1 MIFSDRR
8 LSSVVAGLVLMSAVS
23 GCRSARYQTA
33 EQSTGT
39 TTWAGTPVA
48 PRNGPI
54 PEPPSAF
61 GPREP
66 VPVSSPEDPYES
78 TAPAPLQEDAPA
90 ERSYD
95 LGPALQSTPDESPVD
110 DDLRFPEANRSTKPR
125 RSLRAMLSASRQKSG
140 LEVRTAAEKM
150 RPSTHS
156 ASRTSKNVPV
166 ADDRATARLVTHSN
180 AVPPTN
186 EVARKSD
193 LEPVRLSELPSLVPP
208 PASVAP
214 QAAIERQ
221 DLRIDRIALCN
232 EVRGYDDVAQID
244 PQQIGRNNHFLAYVS
259 LQNYRSRASHDGFQT
274 LTRSQAE
281 LRTLSGEVVWRQAL
295 GLANDFAAR
304 PRHQYFLAH
313 EIAFPPHI
321 PAGNYVFSLRVE
333 DILSEQ
339 SATAQVAIRI
349 HGGS

>member
-1 MIFSDRR
+1 
-8 LSSVVAGLVLMSAVS
+8 
-23 GCRSARYQTA
+23 
-33 EQSTGT
+33 
-39 TTWAGTPVA
+39 
-48 PRNGPI
+48 
-54 PEPPSAF
+54 
-61 GPREP
+61 
-66 VPVSSPEDPYES
+66 
-78 TAPAPLQEDAPA
+78 
-90 ERSYD
+90 
-95 LGPALQSTPDESPVD
+95 
-110 DDLRFPEANRSTKPR
+110 
-125 RSLRAMLSASRQKSG
+125 
-140 LEVRTAAEKM
+140 
-150 RPSTHS
+150 
-156 ASRTSKNVPV
+156 
-166 ADDRATARLVTHSN
+166 VTHSN

-313 EIAFPPHI
+313 EIAFPSHI